1 MENSTNYMSDY
12 GIFNNILEGIPI
24 TIYTK
29 DIKKENWNDYY
40 IGLLNL
46 FKDYIEQPNLQN
58 TFITFVF
65 DDGTDIELTTEDA
78 LINICMWGFIINADN
93 KIMPYHTFFE
103 EKGITNKAI
112 KRYIDNFCI
121 VPNRNKE
128 NISSFM
134 LNNIIYISLRSLNFV
149 GDFGM
154 YFNNSINIYN
164 Y

>member
-65 DDGTDIELTTEDA
+65 DDGTDGNGRETI
-78 LINICMWGFIINADN
+78 
-93 KIMPYHTFFE
+93 
-103 EKGITNKAI
+103 
-112 KRYIDNFCI
+112 
-121 VPNRNKE
+121 
-128 NISSFM
+128 
-134 LNNIIYISLRSLNFV
+134 
-149 GDFGM
+149 
-154 YFNNSINIYN
+154 
-164 Y
+164 